1 MPMLMS
7 LVLIGLVLS
16 VANSVANVSYP
27 FTACRS
33 TSDLF
38 CSYECNFCRGYM
50 THTRAAQIRYCD
62 HQLC

>member
-7 LVLIGLVLS
+7 LGLIGLVLS
-16 VANSVANVSYP
+16 VANVVADVSYP

-33 TSDLF
+33 TSDF
-38 CSYECNFCRGYM
+38 FYSYKCNFCRGYM

-62 HQLC
+62 RQLC